1 MKDPVFIPDYLHS
14 ALGTNEVETIANDFF
29 IADFKPSPD
38 NFHPRPHRTSFLI
51 IIVCLE
57 GNCRFSVNLY
67 NYELRKHDLISLLPY
82 SLVEPSDYSPDCR
95 VRVIGF
101 NPAFLSTTLTRNVPF
116 YLSMQDRPQ
125 TRLTENETELFD
137 RYYEFIR
144 DRLLRNDSR
153 YRTEVVQ
160 NLLHALLVE
169 LADIYRKEPMPELPV
184 SSLQENDLLRK
195 FMELVVEHYLK
206 QRNVGF
212 YADRL
217 CLTPKYL
224 SKVIKR
230 LSGHT
235 VPVWISRILVLH
247 AQVLLKSSKQTV
259 QQIALELNFPNAS
272 FFGRFFKKH
281 TGMTPGQYRLK
292 S

>member
-1 MKDPVFIPDYLHS
+1 MTQLLD
-14 ALGTNEVETIANDFF
+14 E
-29 IADFKPSPD
+29 
-38 NFHPRPHRTSFLI
+38 
-51 IIVCLE
+51 LE
-57 GNCRFSVNLY
+57 RAV
-67 NYELRKHDLISLLPY
+67 
-82 SLVEPSDYSPDCR
+82 
-95 VRVIGF
+95 
-101 NPAFLSTTLTRNVPF
+101 T
-116 YLSMQDRPQ
+116 
-125 TRLTENETELFD
+125 
-137 RYYEFIR
+137 
-144 DRLLRNDSR
+144 
-153 YRTEVVQ
+153 
-160 NLLHALLVE
+160 
-169 LADIYRKEPMPELPV
+169 
-184 SSLQENDLLRK
+184 DLLQSGLDTGGPAACARLRTLAVRCEDAGLHTG
-195 FMELVVEHYLK
+195 ELVVEHYLK

-235 VPVWISRILVLH
+235 VPEWISRILVLH